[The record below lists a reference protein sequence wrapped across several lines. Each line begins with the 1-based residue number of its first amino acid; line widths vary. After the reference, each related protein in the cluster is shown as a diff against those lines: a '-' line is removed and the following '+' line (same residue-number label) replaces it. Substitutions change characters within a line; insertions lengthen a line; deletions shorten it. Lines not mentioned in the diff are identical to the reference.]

1 MKKKRLYKKKSLKK
15 ITITTI
21 VIIVLISCLFLWLF
35 TANSAL
41 INSVEVNSNALV
53 NKAINSAITDVL
65 TNKIAYDTLISV
77 ERDNEG
83 NITMI
88 NANFHQI
95 NALSRD
101 FAKKTE
107 EKIEDFG
114 VSGIAI
120 PIGTFSGINILIGR
134 GPAITAMVK
143 PVGAVSCNF
152 LTQFESAGIN
162 QTNHKIFLQISVD
175 VGVVMPLSTYTFST
189 KQNII
194 LSESVLIGKVPQM
207 YLNYTKP
214 SPLLNLTP

>member
-1 MKKKRLYKKKSLKK
+1 MKKKRLYKKRSVKK

-21 VIIVLISCLFLWLF
+21 VIIVLFSCLFLWLF

-41 INSVEVNSNALV
+41 VNSVEVNSNALV
-53 NKAINSAITDVL
+53 TRAINSAVAEILTD
-65 TNKIAYDTLISV
+65 KIAYDALISV
-77 ERDNEG
+77 ERDEEG

-88 NANFHQI
+88 NANSHEI
-95 NALSRD
+95 NALSRE
-101 FAKKTE
+101 FAQKTE

-120 PIGTFSGINILIGR
+120 PIGTFSGINILVGR

-143 PVGAVSCNF
+143 PIGAVSCNF

-162 QTNHKIFLQISVD
+162 QTNHKILLQISVG
-175 VGVVMPLSTYTFST
+175 VGVIMPLSTYTFST
-189 KQNII
+189 KQDII
-194 LSESVLIGKVPQM
+194 LSESVLIGKVPQV